1 MIGCVECGQI
11 NPNFLAHEVISI
23 KLNFTLMLINRGF

>member
-1 MIGCVECGQI
+1 MIGCYQFGQI
-11 NPNFLAHEVISI
+11 NTIFLAYEVISI